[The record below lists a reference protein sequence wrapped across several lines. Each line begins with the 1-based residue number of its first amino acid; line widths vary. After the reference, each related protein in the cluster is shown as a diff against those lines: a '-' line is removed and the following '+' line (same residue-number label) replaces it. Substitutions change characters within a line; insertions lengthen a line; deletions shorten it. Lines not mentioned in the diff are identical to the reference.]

1 MRNHSSLKFIDLS
14 LFSHQRI
21 FIKLSEEIFD
31 SEVILC
37 LSNLQGGHSLQRSH
51 DDQIDFL
58 PKSEKDHFN
67 I

>member
-1 MRNHSSLKFIDLS
+1 MNQLESLVVENVAIT
-14 LFSHQRI
+14 I
-21 FIKLSEEIFD
+21 FIELSEEIFD